1 MPRVAITPVTPSRAG
16 VTAAVAVAGNASDFN
31 TIANDGKTMII
42 ATNTNGSATA
52 RTIDFILKRTVDGV
66 TPDRDPVSIAAGASK
81 VFGPFPTNDYG
92 TALDFDVS
100 HAEMTVAA
108 YRMP

>member
-16 VTAAVAVAGNASDFN
+16 VTAAVAVAGSVADGN
-31 TIANDGKTMII
+31 TIANDGKTFLL

-52 RTIDFILKRTVDGV
+52 RTIDFVVKRTVDGI
-66 TPDRDPVSIAAGASK
+66 TPDKAAVSIAAGATK
-81 VFGPFPTNDYG
+81 AFGPFPTNDYG
-92 TALDFDVS
+92 VSLDFNVE
-100 HAEMTVAA
+100 HAEVTVAA